1 MEMGALLL
9 LQFSLLLAP
18 NFQLFG
24 MDIAAYKTMEYASK
38 TSHIHVALKG
48 LNHCITFYVM
58 VVMVME
64 TKYGQTITP
73 LRIVLL
79 SFCF

>member
-38 TSHIHVALKG
+38 TSHIALKG

-58 VVMVME
+58 VVMVTE